1 MAAVRRRSSRPSA
14 TLGLQATSP
23 QSDESNGYLNGYLND
38 NSSGNGNGNSNG
50 NSNSNGNGNGNS
62 QNTDDTDGRK
72 QHR

>member
-23 QSDESNGYLNGYLND
+23 QSDDSNGYLNGYLND
-38 NSSGNGNGNSNG
+38 NSNSNG
-50 NSNSNGNGNGNS
+50 NGNGNGNGNS